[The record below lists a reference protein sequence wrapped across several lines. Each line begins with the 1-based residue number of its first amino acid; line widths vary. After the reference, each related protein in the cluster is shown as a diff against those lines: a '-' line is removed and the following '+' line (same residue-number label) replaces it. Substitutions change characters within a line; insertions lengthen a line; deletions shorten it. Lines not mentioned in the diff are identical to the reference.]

1 MITPEIKELL
11 DSIKNYNRPGYLI
24 AEEHEP
30 LISVGEIV
38 SKAAR
43 YYEKARYSVDY
54 TEDHLLRQTA
64 IERILRRRLT
74 IDFMEEKNG
83 RAFVVELIQAG
94 YLPNNELPE
103 RITFHVQAIIDKT
116 VFFLSILKKIYPN
129 EKFAELRPVVIKLA
143 TSELEELLFPEI
155 VEAVTVKAFHKKIK
169 EHVVVTEPEKT
180 KCDVGIQIYLACR
193 KGLLKENDTSSFYS
207 LWLMLYPEWKELNN
221 ATAENDEQIKQ
232 IAEEFAT
239 VENNIQKELSAV
251 LYRRI
256 IPRLKNDII
265 YFSIIQKIVTEHKEG
280 SLEIF
285 ESPESLYFATSDK
298 AEIEY
303 EKIRSR
309 MNKTA
314 WHAIIY
320 IFITK
325 ILLALAVELPYDMM
339 VYGYVHTLPLFIN
352 ATFHPFLLY
361 LMTSKIKKPSDLNT
375 ERIGK
380 GVRAAVHDVNHD
392 DIKLSSVK
400 KSSPLRTVA
409 TLLYI
414 CFFFATFGVIIWGL
428 KQIQFNIIGMG
439 LFVLFLTFVSYFGL
453 RVRFI
458 SQRWVVQTNEQHFF
472 AFVWDLVT
480 LPVISLGQ
488 WLSIKFQSINI
499 FVFVLDFIIE
509 APFKVILQALDTFTL
524 YVKEKKDEIY

>member
-1 MITPEIKELL
+1 MINPEIQELL
-11 DSIKNYNRPGYLI
+11 DSIKNYSHPDYLI

-38 SKAAR
+38 SRAAR

-54 TEDHLLRQTA
+54 HEDHLLRQTA

-74 IDFMEEKNG
+74 IDFIEERNG
-83 RAFVVELIQAG
+83 RAFVVELIQSG

-103 RITFHVQAIIDKT
+103 RVTYHVQAVIDKT
-116 VFFLSILKKIYPN
+116 VFFLSILKKIYPH
-129 EKFAELRPVVIKLA
+129 EKYAEFRPIVLKLA
-143 TSELEELLFPEI
+143 TCEIEALLFPEI
-155 VEAVTVKAFHKKIK
+155 VESVVVKAFHKKIK
-169 EHVVVTEPEKT
+169 KFILISNPEKCG
-180 KCDVGIQIYLACR
+180 CDVGIQVYLACR

-221 ATAENDEQIKQ
+221 ATEENDERLKQ
-232 IAEEFAT
+232 IAEEFLT
-239 VENNIQKELSAV
+239 IEGNIQRELSSI
-251 LYRRI
+251 LYHRI

-265 YFSIIQKIVTEHKEG
+265 YFSIIQKIVAEHKER
-280 SLEIF
+280 SAEIF
-285 ESPESLYFATSDK
+285 TSPESLYFATSDK
-298 AEIEY
+298 AEVEY
-303 EKIRSR
+303 EKIRAR
-309 MNKTA
+309 MHKTA
-314 WHAIIY
+314 WQAIIY

-325 ILLALAVELPYDMM
+325 ILLALAVELPYDKM
-339 VYGYVHTLPLFIN
+339 VYGSIHTLPLIVN

-361 LMTSKIKKPSDLNT
+361 LMTSRIKKPSDTNT
-375 ERIGK
+375 ERIAK
-380 GVRAAVHDVNHD
+380 GVRAAVYDNNHD
-392 DIKLSSVK
+392 DIKLASVK
-400 KSSPLRTVA
+400 EKSTLQWIA
-409 TLLYI
+409 TFLYI
-414 CFFFATFGVIIWGL
+414 CFFFATFGAIIWGL
-428 KQIQFNIIGMG
+428 NKIQFNIIGMG
-439 LFVLFLTFVSYFGL
+439 LFILFLTFVSYFGL

-472 AFVWDLVT
+472 ALVWDLIT

-509 APFKVILQALDTFTL
+509 APFKVILQALDTFTH